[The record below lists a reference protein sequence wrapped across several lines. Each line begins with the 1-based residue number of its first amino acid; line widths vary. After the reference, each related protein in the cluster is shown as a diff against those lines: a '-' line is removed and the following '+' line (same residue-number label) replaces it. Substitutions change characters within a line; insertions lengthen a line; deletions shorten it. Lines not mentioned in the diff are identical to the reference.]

1 MDVTQQMKAAG
12 QKLAKFKGDVRGK
25 KLEREKLHAEIQE
38 GERKI
43 NEIRTIEREMRL
55 KRSSLV
61 RLDTEISRLDR
72 EAKRLTREIPNMANA
87 LREMEKEQGGRFR
100 GLR

>member
-12 QKLAKFKGDVRGK
+12 QKLAKFRGDIRGK
-25 KLEREKLHAEIQE
+25 KLEREKLQTEIQE
-38 GERKI
+38 SERGI
-43 NEIRTIEREMRL
+43 DEIRKIEREMRL

-61 RLDTEISRLDR
+61 RLDRDISRLDR
-72 EAKRLTREIPNMANA
+72 EEKRLTREIPNMANA
-87 LREMEKEQGGRFR
+87 LREMEKERGGRFR